1 MISKNFKYAEFS
13 ASATAS
19 ARGINNEIPENVKP
33 AVRAL
38 VLNLLQPLCDRTGWS
53 DLITSGYRSSEL
65 NRAVGGAA
73 ASQHC
78 KGEAAD
84 NKFYRKV
91 NGVTRYVI
99 PIEVVRILLTS
110 GLDFDQAI
118 VYPSFV
124 HLSYTAARPNR
135 RQVLYDK
142 TYKGDRL

>member
-65 NRAVGGAA
+65 NRAVGGAS

-99 PIEVVRILLTS
+99 PIEVVRTLLTS
-110 GLDFDQAI
+110 ELDFDQAI

-124 HLSYTAARPNR
+124 HLSYTVARPNR

>member
-99 PIEVVRILLTS
+99 PIEVVRTLLTS
-110 GLDFDQAI
+110 ELDFDQAI

-124 HLSYTAARPNR
+124 HLSYTVARPNR

>member
-65 NRAVGGAA
+65 NRAVGGAS

-84 NKFYRKV
+84 NRFYRKV

-99 PIEVVRILLTS
+99 PVEVVRTLLTS
-110 GLDFDQAI
+110 ELDFDQAI

-124 HLSYTAARPNR
+124 HLSYTVARPNR

>member
-65 NRAVGGAA
+65 NRAVGGAS

-99 PIEVVRILLTS
+99 PIEVVRTLLTS
-110 GLDFDQAI
+110 ELDFDQAI

-124 HLSYTAARPNR
+124 HLSYTVARPNR

-142 TYKGDRL
+142 TYRGDRL

>member
-38 VLNLLQPLCDRTGWS
+38 VLNLLQPLCDHTGWS
-53 DLITSGYRSSEL
+53 DLITSGYRSKEL
-65 NRAVGGAA
+65 NRAVGGVDT
-73 ASQHC
+73 SQHC
-78 KGEAAD
+78 RGEAAD

-91 NGVTRYVI
+91 NGVTRYIVPSEVI
-99 PIEVVRILLTS
+99 RTLLAS

-124 HLSYTAARPNR
+124 HLSYTVVRPNR
-135 RQVLYDK
+135 RQVLYNK
-142 TYKGDRL
+142 TYKGERL